1 MLNRLILIIRSI
13 CLRIMHPH
21 VHFMGKNQILMSTEI
36 IQRKQGEI
44 VLGEN
49 IFTKKRVTFA
59 SLAGKLRIGDNVFFN
74 RNNIIVCHDQICIG
88 NNCIFG
94 PNVVIYDHD
103 HKFGKNGIEI
113 DKYNTSPIIIEDN
126 CWIGANVTIL
136 RGTHIGSSCVIGAG
150 SIVKGEIPSH
160 SLVISEKQMM
170 IKPIE

>member
-1 MLNRLILIIRSI
+1 MLKRFTSIIRLICLI
-13 CLRIMHPH
+13 IMHPH
-21 VHFMGKNQILMSTEI
+21 VRFTGKNQILLSTEI

-49 IFTKKRVTFA
+49 IFTKKNVALA
-59 SLAGKLRIGDNVFFN
+59 SIAGKLQIGDNVFFN
-74 RNNIIVCHDQICIG
+74 RNNIIVCHDQINIG
-88 NNCIFG
+88 KNCMFG

-103 HKFGKNGIEI
+103 HKFSKNGIEPSE
-113 DKYNTSPIIIEDN
+113 YNVSPIVIEEN

-150 SIVKGEIPSH
+150 SIVKGDIPPH
-160 SLVISEKQMM
+160 SLVVSEKQMV